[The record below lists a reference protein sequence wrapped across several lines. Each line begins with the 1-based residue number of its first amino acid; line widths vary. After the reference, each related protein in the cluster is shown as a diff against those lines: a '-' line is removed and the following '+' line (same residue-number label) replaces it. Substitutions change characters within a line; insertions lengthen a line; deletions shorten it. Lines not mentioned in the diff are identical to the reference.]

1 MRNRLE
7 QRCRVVIVDDNPGIR
22 AVLRIM
28 LADDSGIE
36 VIGEAADGREAIR
49 AVGQLAPDLALM
61 DLNMPVMGGLEATAE
76 IKRRYPGVRVVIVT
90 MHKGQEYSGA
100 IFEAGAD
107 GYVQKDA
114 SSSEFCTAIR
124 SVMAGEIYGLK
135 PGVC

>member
-36 VIGEAADGREAIR
+36 VVGEAADGREAIR
-49 AVGQLAPDLALM
+49 AVGQLAPDLVLM

-76 IKRRYPGVRVVIVT
+76 IKRRYPRVRVVIVT
-90 MHKGQEYSGA
+90 MHKGREYSGA
-100 IFEAGAD
+100 ILEAGAD
-107 GYVQKDA
+107 GYVLKDA
-114 SSSEFCTAIR
+114 SSSEFCAAIR
-124 SVMAGEIYGLK
+124 SVMAGQIYGLR
-135 PGVC
+135 PAVC